1 MAVFS
6 GWILSMVALVAIIY
20 GMIPYLNPKLVPEI
34 DPLARI
40 TYGTLNRI
48 GWAAVVCWIIFACFY
63 GYGGILFYIL
73 YIYFE

>member
-1 MAVFS
+1 
-6 GWILSMVALVAIIY
+6 MVVLVAIIY

-34 DPLARI
+34 DSLVRI

-63 GYGGILFYIL
+63 GYGGILNQT
-73 YIYFE
+73 IYSFNGSSSALNY